1 MQTQTNNSTNTSSIT
16 AAVFT
21 AEVEDFPA
29 WKRMFDGQAQLR
41 RDAGIAFTQI
51 SHDISNPRLLTVY
64 IAGPDANRIRAFAT
78 SPELK
83 ARMQKA
89 GVKGTPEGELLQ
101 VVEDMTRRDALAA
114 AIVRHSVA
122 NFDAWKALFD
132 EHTGTRAAAGIIGHA
147 VSFKL
152 DDKNQVCVYLQ
163 ATSVETLQKF
173 MSAPELAEKMKA
185 AGVGK
190 PTVCFVHSEA
200 PQG

>member
-1 MQTQTNNSTNTSSIT
+1 MQTQINSNTNGPTLT

-21 AEVEDFPA
+21 AEVEDFPS
-29 WKRMFDGQAQLR
+29 WKRMFEGQAQLR

-51 SHDISNPRLLTVY
+51 SHDISNPKLLTVY
-64 IAGPDANRIRAFAT
+64 IAGPDANRVRAFAT

-89 GVKGTPEGELLQ
+89 GVKGTPQGELLQ

-114 AIVRHSVA
+114 AIVRHSVS

-132 EHTGTRAAAGIIGHA
+132 EHAGARASAGIIGHA
-147 VSFKL
+147 VSCKL
-152 DDKNQVCVYLQ
+152 EDRNQVCVYLQ
-163 ATSVETLQKF
+163 ASSVETLQKF
-173 MSAPELAEKMKA
+173 MSAPQLAEKMKA

-190 PTVCFVHSEA
+190 PSVCFVHSEA

>member
-1 MQTQTNNSTNTSSIT
+1 VQTQINSNTNGPTLT

-21 AEVEDFPA
+21 AEVEDFPS
-29 WKRMFDGQAQLR
+29 WKRMFEGQAQLR

-51 SHDISNPRLLTVY
+51 SHDISNPKLLTVY
-64 IAGPDANRIRAFAT
+64 IAGPDANRVRAFAT

-89 GVKGTPEGELLQ
+89 GVKGTPQGELLQ

-114 AIVRHSVA
+114 AIVRHSVS

-132 EHTGTRAAAGIIGHA
+132 EHAGARASAGIIGHA
-147 VSFKL
+147 VSCKL
-152 DDKNQVCVYLQ
+152 EDRNQVCVYLQ
-163 ATSVETLQKF
+163 ASSVETLQKF
-173 MSAPELAEKMKA
+173 MSAPQLAEKMKA

-190 PTVCFVHSEA
+190 PSVCFVHSEA